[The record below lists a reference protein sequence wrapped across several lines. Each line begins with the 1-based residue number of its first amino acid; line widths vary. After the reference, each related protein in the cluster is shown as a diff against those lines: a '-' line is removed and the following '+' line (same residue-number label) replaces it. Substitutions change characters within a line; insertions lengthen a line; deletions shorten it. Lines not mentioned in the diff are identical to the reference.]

1 MAGTITIADLDALI
15 AKGVTRATFH
25 ENGTLASIDLAPALP
40 QHDAFDSEAKGQPV
54 KPARSATGRLVPR
67 VERQ

>member
-25 ENGTLASIDLAPALP
+25 ENGTLASIDVMPASP
-40 QHDAFDSEAKGQPV
+40 QHDDSESESEQPV
-54 KPARSATGRLVPR
+54 KPVRSATGRLVPR